1 MNDTAQARTEVS
13 IDELTSAPPQP
24 AAKLE
29 QKKMMLKRKSFECE
43 TYAPMMDFL
52 I

>member
-1 MNDTAQARTEVS
+1 MNDTVQACTEVS

-24 AAKLE
+24 AASWNKN
-29 QKKMMLKRKSFECE
+29 KMMLKRKSFECE